1 VLKHVGSSVRS
12 RTRAS
17 GPRYQFVMNCV
28 CGQPG
33 LAAGMNGSSLATVFE
48 TVCTSLLSFRGDN
61 HGLSFRGDN
70 LSPHPIVGP
79 DSRGNPI
86 TFVFEIAEFS
96 YHLLSFRGDNLSP
109 LPIVGPI
116 AESLP

>member
-1 VLKHVGSSVRS
+1 MHSRPPRIFGSELRAGAQRVGSCVRS
-12 RTRAS
+12 STRAS

-28 CGQPG
+28 SGQPR

-70 LSPHPIVGP
+70 LSP
-79 DSRGNPI
+79 
-86 TFVFEIAEFS
+86 
-96 YHLLSFRGDNLSP
+96 